1 MFFYGRPLFTLPI
14 RAQTPGCSH
23 ILALIGFAVIGGIAA
38 TAFKSIDNART

>member
-14 RAQTPGCSH
+14 RAETPGCSH
-23 ILALIGFAVIGGIAA
+23 ILALIGFAIAA